1 MDDQIAGAEHKYV
14 LKEKTQNT
22 KYKKQNSKYNIQ
34 NIKYKIQNTAAA
46 AVSTCEH
53 KYVMR
58 KSLLAGGTDSH
69 GAT

>member
-1 MDDQIAGAEHKYV
+1 MQNAKCKIQNPKSKIQNAKH
-14 LKEKTQNT
+14 KTQNT
-22 KYKKQNSKYNIQ
+22 
-34 NIKYKIQNTAAA
+34 KYKIQNTAAVA

-69 GAT
+69 AAT

>member
-1 MDDQIAGAEHKYV
+1 MSKFEHKYRMGG
-14 LKEKTQNT
+14 KHKIQNT
-22 KYKKQNSKYNIQ
+22 KYKIQ
-34 NIKYKIQNTAAA
+34 DAKYKIQNTAAA

-69 GAT
+69 AAT